1 MRDAPALE
9 ALLRQRLA
17 VLEPVRLDLV
27 DDSALHVGHP
37 GAAGGGGHFRLAIT
51 SLSFRG
57 RNRVERH
64 RLVYAAVGDLVPDR
78 VHALAI
84 EARAPGEPGA

>member
-1 MRDAPALE
+1 MSAATVAER
-9 ALLRQRLA
+9 LRQRLGA
-17 VLEPVRLDLV
+17 LSPSRLELS

-37 GAAGGGGHFRLAIT
+37 GAAAGGGHFRVLIV
-51 SLSFRG
+51 SESFRG

-64 RLVYAAVGDLVPDR
+64 RLVYAAVGDLVPGQ

-84 EARAPGEPGA
+84 DARAPDEPCA

>member
-1 MRDAPALE
+1 MSAATVAER
-9 ALLRQRLA
+9 LRQRLGA
-17 VLEPVRLDLV
+17 LSPSRLELA

-37 GAAGGGGHFRLAIT
+37 GAAAGGGHFRIMIV
-51 SLSFRG
+51 SESFRG

-64 RLVYAAVGDLVPDR
+64 RLVYAAVGDLVPGQ

-84 EARAPGEPGA
+84 DARAPDEPCA

>member
-1 MRDAPALE
+1 MSDAPGLE

-17 VLEPVRLDLV
+17 VLEPIRLDLV

-64 RLVYAAVGDLVPDR
+64 RLVYAAVGDLVPGR